1 MWELSIPKDI
11 ASNFTWLQAYIQQ
24 VLSEKGA
31 SVESIIGDLVSISK
45 NAQTST
51 PLGDMID
58 DYKTQMNAKKLL
70 LEMAGVYKQKWG
82 INMNFDFSA
91 LLFNGKD
98 RPNNQ
103 QDTWPQQ
110 WTVING

>member
-1 MWELSIPKDI
+1 M
-11 ASNFTWLQAYIQQ
+11 
-24 VLSEKGA
+24 LSEKGA

-70 LEMAGVYKQKWG
+70 LEMAGVYKQK
-82 INMNFDFSA
+82 
-91 LLFNGKD
+91 
-98 RPNNQ
+98 
-103 QDTWPQQ
+103 
-110 WTVING
+110 